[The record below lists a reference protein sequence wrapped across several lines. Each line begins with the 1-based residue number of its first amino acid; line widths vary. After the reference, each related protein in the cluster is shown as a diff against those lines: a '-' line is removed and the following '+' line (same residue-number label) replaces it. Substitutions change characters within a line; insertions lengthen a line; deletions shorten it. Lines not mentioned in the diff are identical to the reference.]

1 MRKSVALAVL
11 VGLSVIA
18 VVPPAWAAG
27 PGDMGGESGT
37 DQQATGDLLG
47 DGSAE
52 VTVSD
57 GKDLGPADRPRVGG
71 GNVTCRWYGM
81 NAETENPAG
90 PVNWDLLRN
99 PPPEL
104 VGVVVSVLR
113 VCDDGSGAYA
123 EAEVVR
129 RRMPTGQPPPVDP
142 RRLAAMAR
150 SRLPLPLPVART
162 SPAGEQTVNL
172 ETWMWVENWTDQTR
186 TASAGGVTATVTA
199 RPVRQV
205 WSFGV
210 PGETKVCTGAG
221 KPYDLSLQP
230 WQQSTTCGYTFRHSS
245 ATQPHAVY
253 KVTAS
258 LVWHITWSSN
268 IGAAGDLGFVTR
280 TTNIPMSVAE
290 HQALIVN
297 RRVP

>member
-1 MRKSVALAVL
+1 MRRVSFAVGLIVALFIGHHPA
-11 VGLSVIA
+11 SA
-18 VVPPAWAAG
+18 SPPG
-27 PGDMGGESGT
+27 GGELGD
-37 DQQATGDLLG
+37 DQFAGGDLLG

-57 GKDLGPADRPRVGG
+57 GKDLGAEDRPRVGG
-71 GNVTCRWYGM
+71 GNITCRWYGM
-81 NAETENPAG
+81 NAESENPAG

-99 PPPEL
+99 PPPEM

-113 VCDDGSGAYA
+113 VCDDGTGAPG

-129 RRMPTGQPPPVDP
+129 LPLPTGQPPPVDP

-150 SRLPLPLPVART
+150 SRLPLPLPEART
-162 SPAGEQTVNL
+162 SPAGEQTANL
-172 ETWMWVENWTDQTR
+172 ETWMWVENWTEQTR
-186 TASAGGVTATVTA
+186 SASAGGVTATVVA

-245 ATQPHAVY
+245 ATQPDAVY
-253 KVTAS
+253 QVKAS
-258 LVWHITWSSN
+258 LVWHITWTSN

-280 TTNIPMSVAE
+280 TTTIPMSVAE

-297 RRVP
+297 RRAP